1 MLYTKEWDKTSV
13 ELSEIETGNF
23 PKKVFLVII
32 VRIIKKLGKKIYVQS
47 EKLEFFNRVRK
58 YKEQQNRNEE
68 YNNWNEKH

>member
-47 EKLEFFNRVRK
+47 EKLEFFN
-58 YKEQQNRNEE
+58 KELENIK
-68 YNNWNEKH
+68 NNQSWRIQ